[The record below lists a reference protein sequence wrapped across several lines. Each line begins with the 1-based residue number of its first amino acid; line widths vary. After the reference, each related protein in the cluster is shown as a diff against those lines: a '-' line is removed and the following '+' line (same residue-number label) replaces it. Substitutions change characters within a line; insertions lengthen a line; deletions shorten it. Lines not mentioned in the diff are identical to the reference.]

1 MASKRELVKL
11 KSSKSSFFYYTTKNK
26 TTTPERLTA
35 KKYDPTLRQRV
46 EFKETK

>member
-11 KSSKSSFFYYTTKNK
+11 KSTKSTYFYFTSKNK
-26 TTTPERLTA
+26 TTTPERITI
-35 KKYDPTLRQRV
+35 KKYDPTLRQHV

>member
-11 KSSKSSFFYYTTKNK
+11 KSSKSAYFYYTSKNK
-26 TTTPERLTA
+26 TTTPGRITI
-35 KKYDPTLRQRV
+35 KKFDPVVRQHV